1 MHRWQFN
8 PGFELSTIHI
18 TTPVVLTDAR
28 TKSILFFG
36 LSSFEWNM
44 DYSVQ
49 SFFHG
54 LRVFS
59 ISAREIL
66 PVKQHFNAPAP
77 IVRIV
82 DDGRGSNALASS
94 SHAFERGDYR
104 FDVQQIALIG
114 SVNSHHTPYLLV
126 LLNARVAVI
135 PVRA

>member
-1 MHRWQFN
+1 
-8 PGFELSTIHI
+8 
-18 TTPVVLTDAR
+18 
-28 TKSILFFG
+28 
-36 LSSFEWNM
+36 M

-49 SFFHG
+49 SFLHG

-66 PVKQHFNAPAP
+66 PVKQHFNASAP

-82 DDGRGSNALASS
+82 DDGRGGNALASS
-94 SHAFERGDYR
+94 GHSFERGGYR
-104 FDVQQIALIG
+104 FDVQQIALTR
-114 SVNSHHTPYLLV
+114 SVNSHHTPYLLD